1 MANRWTNPLSL
12 GDYKPQAAARGPLA
26 DVPRDFNGSA
36 ATAAMGAISEKLA
49 AKFGAIADQAAQVE
63 GQRAGTAAGLDPAF
77 KPSGSMTLRGQAYDR
92 AGIQVYSSRLTAK
105 LSSDMADLFDQTK
118 DNPAAFQAGA
128 ARLRKQYEDNDVFPE
143 VMPEFLD
150 RFASLEQSYR
160 TATRNNYEQARRDQ
174 DRAAMVTGL
183 ESSESTRARLLATGG
198 DPAAMQR
205 AIEASV
211 ADDLARIDALVASN
225 ALTAE
230 AGAKMKIGLQSSAAV
245 STITAAAGRL
255 ATPAEIEAFRTTT
268 RERFARGEI
277 AGLSADDYNQLDAG
291 LAQMATKLQTEG
303 KAATNA
309 LEKQFEDFNDR
320 LARGDTPSQ
329 AEWIK
334 LNTEAAALG
343 PEGQALAARA
353 ERRARLATSIAS
365 LPPDQAQAYVEQL
378 TATARASR
386 GTGRFEAPASAN
398 VNAVDPRL
406 VDIMKS
412 AAEQMGL
419 TVRVTPSG
427 GRNRR
432 RAGTQNHPTGRA
444 LDLVIIDENG
454 KPLPNFQ
461 NGKAF
466 RRYEELAHA
475 AKQIQEAKYP
485 ELADAFRWGGY
496 FSGRWNADLM
506 HFDVSGGGM
515 AGGDWKTGL
524 TPDMR
529 AIYTDAES
537 MGIDQ
542 APKVASGGMSAETAD
557 DLAFARKLVDQ
568 KTKAYSDD
576 MLGAAASEGL
586 VSSPTILVPGRP
598 DTADL
603 VAARVAQA
611 DAVAGARSR
620 APQYIRPSE
629 KPAILAALGQGGDQA
644 LQTLTDI
651 VRGAGSKAPA
661 ILRELGQDAP
671 VMAQAGSLIA
681 SGGSAVAV
689 RDALEAVRLKRD
701 GASLPAPSPSDQMT
715 ILGETIST
723 SLSTNPDE
731 RNRIG
736 QLANFIFGARAA
748 RLNVDPASS
757 EARSM
762 YRTALQEAAGAVI
775 VNGEQF
781 GGFIEYGGGF
791 SGRFSGVVS
800 VPPGVSATKL
810 PSMIDAIRP
819 EDLSSL
825 AIPPVDPDG
834 KPVPVSD
841 IQQALPVRYGNGFRF
856 QLEDPQTG
864 EPVFIRGADGR
875 PFTLPASALRDI
887 YTLRLAV
894 GDN

>member
-1 MANRWTNPLSL
+1 MANRWTSPVPLSKF
-12 GDYKPQAAARGPLA
+12 DPQAAPRGPLA

-36 ATAAMGAISEKLA
+36 ATVAMGAISEKLA

-63 GQRAGTAAGLDPAF
+63 GQRAGATAGLDPAF
-77 KPSGSMTLRGQAYDR
+77 KPSGSMTLRGQAFDR
-92 AGIQVYSSRLTAK
+92 AGIQVYASKLTAK
-105 LSSDMADLFDQTK
+105 LSSDMADLFDQTR
-118 DNPAAFQAGA
+118 DSPAAFQAGA
-128 ARLRKQYEDNDVFPE
+128 AKLKAQYEQNHVFPE
-143 VMPEFLD
+143 VMPEFQD
-150 RFASLEQSYR
+150 RFAALELSYR
-160 TATRNNYEQARRDQ
+160 TATRNNFDQARRDR
-174 DRAAMVTGL
+174 DRATFVTDL
-183 ESSESTRARLLATGG
+183 QDSETSRARLLATGG
-198 DPAAMQR
+198 DPAAMSR

-211 ADDLARIDALVASN
+211 ADDVARIDALVASQSM
-225 ALTAE
+225 TAE
-230 AGAKMKIGLQSSAAV
+230 AGAKEKLALQSRAAV
-245 STITAAAGRL
+245 STIAAAAGRL
-255 ATPAEIEAFRTTT
+255 ATPAEIDAFRVTT
-268 RERFARGEI
+268 RERFAKGEI
-277 AGLSADDYNQLDAG
+277 KGLSADDFQQLDSG
-291 LAQMATKLQTEG
+291 LAQMATKLRTEG
-303 KAATNA
+303 KTATNA
-309 LEKQFEDFNDR
+309 LEKQFDDFTER

-329 AEWIK
+329 AEWIR
-334 LNTEAAALG
+334 LNTEANTLG
-343 PEGQALAARA
+343 AQGQAIAAKA
-353 ERRARLATSIAS
+353 ERRARLATAIAS
-365 LPPDQAQAYVEQL
+365 LPPDQAQAYVDKL
-378 TATARASR
+378 TASARASR
-386 GTGRFEAPASAN
+386 GPGKFDAPASAN
-398 VNAVDPRL
+398 IDKVDPRL
-406 VDIMKS
+406 VDIMRT

-419 TVRVTPSG
+419 SVRVTPSG
-427 GRNRR
+427 GMNAR

-444 LDLVIIDENG
+444 LDIEIIGPDG

-461 NGKAF
+461 NGKSF
-466 RRYEELAHA
+466 RAYEELAHA

-485 ELADAFRWGGY
+485 DLNDAFRWGGY

-529 AIYTDAES
+529 SAYPDAQS

-542 APKVASGGMSAETAD
+542 APKVAAGGMSADTAD

-568 KTKAYSDD
+568 KTKAYADD
-576 MLGAAASEGL
+576 MLGAAASERL
-586 VSSPTILVPGRP
+586 IAEPTILAPGRP
-598 DTADL
+598 DSAEL

-620 APQYIRPSE
+620 APQYIRPGE
-629 KPAILAALGQGGDQA
+629 KPAILAALGQGGDVA
-644 LQTLTDI
+644 LQTLSDI
-651 VRGAGSKAPA
+651 VKGAGPKAPA

-681 SGGSAVAV
+681 AGGSVVAV
-689 RDALEAVRLKRD
+689 KDALEAVRLKRD
-701 GASLPAPSPSDQMT
+701 GTSLPAPSPSDQMT
-715 ILGETIST
+715 ILGEVMGA
-723 SLSTNPDE
+723 SLSSNADE

-748 RLNVDPASS
+748 RLNVDPTSS
-757 EARSM
+757 DGKAL
-762 YRTALQEAAGAVI
+762 YRQALQEASGAVFI
-775 VNGEQF
+775 NGEQL

-800 VPPGVSATKL
+800 VPPGLSATRL
-810 PSMIDAIRP
+810 PEMIDAIRP

-834 KPVPVSD
+834 KPVPVTD

-864 EPVFIRGADGR
+864 DPVFIRGADGR
-875 PFTLPASALRDI
+875 PFTLPSSALRDI

>member
-1 MANRWTNPLSL
+1 MANRWTSPLSL
-12 GDYKPQAAARGPLA
+12 PNYDPQAAPRGAVA

-36 ATAAMGAISEKLA
+36 ATNAMGAISEKLA

-63 GQRAGTAAGLDPAF
+63 GARAGTTAGLDPSF
-77 KPSGSMTLRGQAYDR
+77 KPSGSMTLRGQAFDR
-92 AGIQVYSSRLTAK
+92 AAIQVYASRLTSK
-105 LSSDMADLFDQTK
+105 LSSDMADLFDQNK
-118 DNPAAFQAGA
+118 DNPEGFRVAAAKLKA
-128 ARLRKQYEDNDVFPE
+128 DYERHDLFPE
-143 VMPEFLD
+143 IMPEFQD

-160 TATRNNYEQARRDQ
+160 TATRNNFDQMRRDQ
-174 DRAAMVTGL
+174 NRATYITDLDA
-183 ESSESTRARLLATGG
+183 SEKDRARLLVNGG
-198 DPAAMQR
+198 DPAALER
-205 AIEASV
+205 AIGASI
-211 ADDLARIDALVASN
+211 ADDVARIDALVANKDLS
-225 ALTAE
+225 AE
-230 AGAKMKIGLQSSAAV
+230 SGAKMKLGLQSSAAV
-245 STITAAAGRL
+245 SVITAAAGRL
-255 ATPAEIEAFRTTT
+255 TTPAEIETFRTTT
-268 RERFARGEI
+268 RERFAKGEI
-277 AGLSADDYNQLDAG
+277 KGLSGDDFNQLDAG
-291 LAQMATKLQTEG
+291 LAQMANKLQTQG

-309 LEKQFEDFNDR
+309 LEKQFDDFTER

-334 LNTEAAALG
+334 LNAEANALG
-343 PEGQALAARA
+343 PDGQAIAAKA
-353 ERRARLATSIAS
+353 DRRARIATQIAS
-365 LPPDQAQAYVEQL
+365 LPPDQAQGFVDKL
-378 TATARASR
+378 TASARASR
-386 GTGRFEAPASAN
+386 GPGKFEAPASAN
-398 VNAVDPRL
+398 VEKVDPRL
-406 VDIMKS
+406 VDIMRS

-427 GRNRR
+427 GMNGR
-432 RAGTQNHPTGRA
+432 RAGTENHPTGRA
-444 LDLVIIDENG
+444 LDIQIIGADG
-454 KPLPNFQ
+454 KPVPNFQ

-466 RRYEELAHA
+466 RQYEEIAHA

-485 ELADAFRWGGY
+485 ELSDAFRWGGY

-515 AGGDWKTGL
+515 AGGDWKNGL
-524 TPDMR
+524 TTAMRSAYPD
-529 AIYTDAES
+529 AQS

-542 APKVASGGMSAETAD
+542 APKVAAGGMSAETAD
-557 DLAFARKLVDQ
+557 DLEFARKLADQ
-568 KTKAYSDD
+568 KVKAFNED

-586 VSSPTILVPGRP
+586 IAAPTTLVPGRP

-620 APQYIRPSE
+620 APQYIRPAE
-629 KPAILAALGQGGDQA
+629 KPAILKSLGEGGDQA

-671 VMAQAGSLIA
+671 VMAQAGSLLA

-701 GASLPAPSPSDQMT
+701 GASLPAPAPSDQMA
-715 ILGETIST
+715 ILGETVST
-723 SLSTNPDE
+723 SLSSNPDE

-736 QLANFIFGARAA
+736 QLANFIFGARAS
-748 RLNVDPASS
+748 RLNIDPTSN
-757 EARSM
+757 EAKSM
-762 YRTALQEAAGAVI
+762 YRQAVQEASGAVF
-775 VNGEQF
+775 VNGEQL
-781 GGFIEYGGGF
+781 GGFIEYGGAF
-791 SGRFSGVVS
+791 SGRYSGVVS
-800 VPPGVSATKL
+800 VPPGLSATRL
-810 PSMIDAIRP
+810 PAMIDAIRP

-825 AIPPVDPDG
+825 AIPPIDPDG

-841 IQQALPVRYGNGFRF
+841 IQSALPVRYGNGFRF

-864 EPVFIRGADGR
+864 DPVFIRGADGK

-887 YTLRLAV
+887 YTLRVAV

>member
-12 GDYKPQAAARGPLA
+12 GEYKPQAAARGALA

-36 ATAAMGAISEKLA
+36 ATTAMGAISEKLA

-63 GQRAGTAAGLDPAF
+63 GQRAGSAAGLEPGF
-77 KPSGSMTLRGQAYDR
+77 KPSGAMTLRGQAYDR
-92 AGIQVYSSRLTAK
+92 AGIQVYASRLTSK

-128 ARLRKQYEDNDVFPE
+128 AKLKAQYQENDVFPE

-174 DRAAMVTGL
+174 DRAAFVTGI
-183 ESSESTRARLLATGG
+183 ESSETNRARLLATGG
-198 DPAAMQR
+198 DPNAIGR

-211 ADDLARIDALVASN
+211 ADDVARIDALVASD

-230 AGAKMKIGLQSSAAV
+230 AGAKLKINLQSSAAV

-255 ATPAEIEAFRTTT
+255 ATPAEIETFRATT
-268 RERFARGEI
+268 RERFAKGEI
-277 AGLSADDYNQLDAG
+277 AGLSGDDYNQLDAG
-291 LAQMATKLQTEG
+291 LAQMATKLQTQG
-303 KAATNA
+303 RAATNA

-398 VNAVDPRL
+398 IDRVDPRL

-444 LDLVIIDENG
+444 LDLVIIEDG
-454 KPLPNFQ
+454 KPVPNFQ

-515 AGGDWKTGL
+515 AGGNWQNGL
-524 TPDMR
+524 TDDMR
-529 AIYTDAES
+529 AIYTDAQS

-542 APKVASGGMSAETAD
+542 APKVAAGGMSAETAD
-557 DLAFARKLVDQ
+557 DLVFARKLVDQ
-568 KTKAYSDD
+568 KAKAYSDD
-576 MLGAAASEGL
+576 MIGAAASEGL
-586 VSSPTILVPGRP
+586 VAEPTILTPGRP

-611 DAVAGARSR
+611 DAVAAARSR
-620 APQYIRPSE
+620 EPQYIRPSE
-629 KPAILAALGQGGDQA
+629 KAAILAQLGQGGDQA

-651 VRGAGSKAPA
+651 VRGAGPKAPA

-701 GASLPAPSPSDQMT
+701 GASLPAPSPSDQTT
-715 ILGETIST
+715 ILRKTIST
-723 SLSTNPDE
+723 SLASNPDE

-748 RLNVDPASS
+748 RLNIDPASS
-757 EARSM
+757 EAQSM
-762 YRTALQEAAGAVI
+762 YRIALQEASGAVI
-775 VNGEQF
+775 VNGEQL
-781 GGFIEYGGGF
+781 GGFIEYGGF
-791 SGRFSGVVS
+791 TSGRYSGVVS
-800 VPPGVSATKL
+800 VPPGLSATRL
-810 PSMIDAIRP
+810 PKMIDAIRP
-819 EDLSSL
+819 EDLASL
-825 AIPPVDPDG
+825 AIPPIDADG

-841 IQQALPVRYGNGFRF
+841 IQQALPVRHGNGFRF

-864 EPVFIRGADGR
+864 EKVFIRGADGK
-875 PFTLPASALRDI
+875 PFALQASALRDI
-887 YTLRLAV
+887 YTLRRAV
-894 GDN
+894 GAN